1 MSGYANGN
9 VLQDVGVLSGG
20 DMTPEAALA
29 KLHYLLSKT
38 LSVTEMKRMMTSN
51 LKGELTV

>member
-29 KLHYLLSKT
+29 KLHYLLSKD
-38 LSVTEMKRMMTSN
+38 LSTDEMKQKLISN
-51 LKGELTV
+51 IKGELTI

>member
-29 KLHYLLSKT
+29 KLHYLLSKE
-38 LSVTEMKRMMTSN
+38 LSVDEMKKRLTSN
-51 LKGELTV
+51 LKGELTI